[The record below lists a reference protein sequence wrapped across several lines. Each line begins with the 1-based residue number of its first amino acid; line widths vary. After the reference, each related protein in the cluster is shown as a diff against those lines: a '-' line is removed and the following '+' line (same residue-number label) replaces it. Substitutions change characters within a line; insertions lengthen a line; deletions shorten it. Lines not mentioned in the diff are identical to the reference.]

1 MNNRNSIYPNNKQTR
16 TNSQFS
22 ARLDRTTYNPIHN
35 SMTKPS
41 MSKQAQTEKN
51 IEMAQKIMGVLN
63 RNFNQPQ
70 MKVVTK

>member
-1 MNNRNSIYPNNKQTR
+1 
-16 TNSQFS
+16 
-22 ARLDRTTYNPIHN
+22 
-35 SMTKPS
+35 

-70 MKVVTK
+70 MKVVTKQILLAGGSRIFYDVFATLAKAIDRHFDREEMNS